1 MHRNTLKDLWMD
13 VALAG
18 ATVVALAGAASAED
32 CRPVIVKEGYLSQAQ
47 FECDFADL
55 GEALQDASRKCG
67 DKLGKDAVGEALKE
81 GMTAAIAEVQAEVR
95 KAGDSA
101 AWCEDIVKRYPDD
114 VVK

>member
-1 MHRNTLKDLWMD
+1 MDRNMLKRAWIGML
-13 VALAG
+13 L
-18 ATVVALAGAASAED
+18 TGAAIFAVTSEASTED

-81 GMTAAIAEVQAEVR
+81 GMEAAIAEVQVEAR
-95 KAGDSA
+95 RAGDSA
-101 AWCEDIVKRYPDD
+101 AWCEDIAKRYPDD